1 MLQQSVCGKFIHLH
15 IAEIINLF
23 HDHNGVGPTIYII
36 RDIMQPRA
44 RDALKYLLISE
55 MTLFSFY

>member
-1 MLQQSVCGKFIHLH
+1 MCGIFIHLH

-23 HDHNGVGPTIYII
+23 HDHNGVGPTIYIV